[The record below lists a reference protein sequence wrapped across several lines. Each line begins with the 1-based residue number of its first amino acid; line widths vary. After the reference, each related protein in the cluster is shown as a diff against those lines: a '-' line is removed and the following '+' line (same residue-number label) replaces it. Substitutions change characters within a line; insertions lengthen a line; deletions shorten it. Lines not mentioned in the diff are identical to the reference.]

1 MYWKI
6 SDQRLQ
12 VPFLMDIT
20 ILMSWM
26 IWGLRNALIFES
38 EDQNIRIVKR
48 VVNSIFLSN
57 L

>member
-1 MYWKI
+1 
-6 SDQRLQ
+6 
-12 VPFLMDIT
+12 MDIT